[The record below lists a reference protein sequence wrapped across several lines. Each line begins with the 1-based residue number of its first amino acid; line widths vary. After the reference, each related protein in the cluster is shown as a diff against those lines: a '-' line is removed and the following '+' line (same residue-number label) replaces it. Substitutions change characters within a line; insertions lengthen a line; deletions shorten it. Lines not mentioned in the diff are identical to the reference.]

1 MPAHSSFDRS
11 GCSSDELKFE
21 IPYVC
26 PKSCNEMSYESAEM
40 NPMFDDSMY
49 RILPHQDLQLPP
61 HPFFKVDRTSFQRR
75 IECEG
80 LGPYYQVG
88 ILNFDNLPSLT

>member
-1 MPAHSSFDRS
+1 MASHSSFDRS

-26 PKSCNEMSYESAEM
+26 PKSCNEMSFESAET

-49 RILPHQDLQLPP
+49 RILPHQDLPP

-80 LGPYYQVG
+80 LGPYYQVN
-88 ILNFDNLPSLT
+88 ILSFN